1 MQTLMEVL
9 QKTKAFFESKG
20 IDNARLE
27 AELIFSHVL
36 KCPRLELYLQF
47 ERPLEQEI
55 LDQLRVLVVRRSNRE
70 PLQYVLG
77 EAPFRELTLKVDS
90 RVLIP
95 RPETELLIDYIIE
108 HSARAPESIIDL
120 GTGSG
125 AIALALAQEIPGAS
139 VSAVDLSAESL
150 VLAKENAQQCGL
162 GNRVSFLESDWF
174 FGVDGSFDIIVSN
187 PPYLTEGEWEE
198 AQPEVRLFEPK
209 GALTADN
216 EGLADL
222 EVIMR
227 EASSLLNPSG
237 MLALETGIGH
247 HEYLEKLA
255 REVGYARTLSLKDDS
270 GRDRFFFAW
279 I

>member
-1 MQTLMEVL
+1 MEVL

-36 KCPRLELYLQF
+36 DCPRLELYLQF

-55 LDQLRVLVVRRSNRE
+55 VDQLRGLVMRRSNRE

-95 RPETELLIDYIIE
+95 RPETELLIDYIVE
-108 HSARAPESIIDL
+108 HSTRAPESILDL

-125 AIALALAQEIPGAS
+125 AIALALAQEIPGVS
-139 VSAVDLSAESL
+139 VCAVDQSAESL
-150 VLAKENAQQCGL
+150 ALAKENAQQCGL
-162 GNRVSFLESDWF
+162 ADRVSFLESNWF
-174 FGVDGSFDIIVSN
+174 SKVEGTFDLIASN
-187 PPYLTEGEWEE
+187 PPYLTECEWDE
-198 AQPEVRLFEPK
+198 AQPEVKHFEPK
-209 GALTADN
+209 GALTAEN
-216 EGLADL
+216 EGFLDL
-222 EVIMR
+222 ETIMHK
-227 EASSLLNPSG
+227 AYSCLNKPG
-237 MLALETGIGH
+237 MLALETGIEH
-247 HEYLEKLA
+247 HQRLEQLA

-270 GRDRFFFAW
+270 GRNRFFFAW
-279 I
+279 V